1 MTAAHTSTAS
11 TKSVESEIK
20 TAAAQLKEDGR
31 GIAHDMREHAED
43 YAEAQKDHVAHRVG
57 TIAETLRD
65 TSGKLRK
72 QDEAAAAG
80 LTDTAADQLDRVSRA
95 LREKDVGTM
104 FAEASDLARS
114 HPAIFLGGAVALG
127 FLAGRFLRASGEHRH
142 DDDNDG
148 RVGTAP
154 GV

>member
-1 MTAAHTSTAS
+1 MTTANTSTGGQTS
-11 TKSVESEIK
+11 GESEIK
-20 TAAAQLKEDGR
+20 STAAQLKDDGR
-31 GIAHDMREHAED
+31 GVAHDLREHAED
-43 YAEAQKDHVAHRVG
+43 YAEAQKDHVAQRVG

-72 QDEAAAAG
+72 QDESAAAG

-104 FAEASDLARS
+104 FSEASDLARS

-127 FLAGRFLRASGEHRH
+127 FIAGRFLRASGERSHH
-142 DDDNDG
+142 DDNDG